1 VISESTIGH
10 TRRPLRLVIAGGG
23 TGGHISPAVA
33 VVEELRTQID
43 LDILWI
49 GSSAAFER
57 EAAQQIGASFEQI
70 HTGKLR
76 RYASLE
82 TLADTLRVQ
91 AGAIEAFVILRRFRP
106 DVVFSTG
113 GFVSVPTVVAARML
127 RIPSLTHE
135 QTAYIGLAT
144 KINARSADVVALS
157 FETSRKFL
165 GRARGR
171 IAVTGNPVRSSVL
184 SGDPQRGLSAF
195 GLSGEK
201 PLVYVTGG
209 AQGARALNAVVG
221 ASLPELLGYVE
232 LVHQCGPRTLHD
244 DVDRM
249 QAIAAALPEGLRA
262 RYRAVE
268 RVGDELGDLY
278 AASALVA
285 GRAGAGT
292 VNELSALGLPA
303 LLIPLPGAEEQRQNA
318 LVLAEKGQGRVL
330 SQADC
335 TPERFTREVIE
346 MIADRPVARPA
357 LANTDALAAA
367 KRLATEILA
376 LAKWSTE

>member
-1 VISESTIGH
+1 
-10 TRRPLRLVIAGGG
+10 
-23 TGGHISPAVA
+23 
-33 VVEELRTQID
+33 VEELRARVK

-49 GSSAAFER
+49 GSSAPFER
-57 EAAQQIGASFEQI
+57 DAACQIGAQFKRI

-91 AGAIEAFVILRRFRP
+91 AGAVEAFVALRRFRP

-144 KINARSADVVALS
+144 KINARSADIVALS
-157 FETSRKFL
+157 FDRSRQFL

-171 IAVTGNPVRSSVL
+171 IVVSGNPVRSSIL
-184 SGDPQRGLSAF
+184 KGDPGRGLAAF
-195 GLSGEK
+195 ELSGEK
-201 PLVYVTGG
+201 PLLYVTGG

-221 ASLPELLGYVE
+221 AALPDLLGYVE
-232 LVHQCGPRTLHD
+232 LVHQCGPRSLHD
-244 DVDRM
+244 DIDRM
-249 QAIAAALPEGLRA
+249 QELAAALPDELRS

-292 VNELSALGLPA
+292 VNELSALGIPA
-303 LLIPLPGAEEQRQNA
+303 LFIPLPGAEEQRQNA
-318 LVLAEKGQGRVL
+318 LVLVESGQARML
-330 SQADC
+330 SQSEC
-335 TPERFTREVIE
+335 TPERFNNAIAE
-346 MIADRPVARPA
+346 MIACLPTTRSVTEEDDAHTASRL
-357 LANTDALAAA
+357 LAD
-367 KRLATEILA
+367 EILS
-376 LAKWSTE
+376 LARHQQGDEMSV